1 MSKNVSVPEKYVDL
15 YLKALNEKKRMLEL
29 KIEEFEKE
37 IEDINNH
44 IKSLTSLSIFN
55 DYPLQSPVRW
65 ETKGYIKEW
74 PWTQKV
80 SYFADKKGLLFTTNE
95 IIDLIMTKEQDQD
108 RDKVRSSISAVL
120 SNRVRSGEYEK
131 ITHPATGISYYGPVE
146 WFIKGQPSDKFLP
159 SEFRTQ
165 KP

>member
-1 MSKNVSVPEKYVDL
+1 MAKNVSVPEKYVDL
-15 YLKALNEKKRMLEL
+15 YLKALNEKKKQLEM
-29 KIEEFEKE
+29 KIDEFQRE

-55 DYPLQSPVRW
+55 DYSIHSPVKW

-80 SYFADKKGLLFTTNE
+80 SYFADKKGLLFSANE
-95 IIDLIMTKEQDQD
+95 IVDLIINKEPDQE

-120 SNRVRSGEYEK
+120 SNRLKSGEYRK
-131 ITHPATGISYYGPVE
+131 MQHPATNTSYYGPDG
-146 WFIKGQPSDKFLP
+146 WFERDSPKEKFLP
-159 SEFRTQ
+159 SELRHLS
-165 KP
+165 K

>member
-15 YLKALNEKKRMLEL
+15 YLKALNEKKKQLQL
-29 KIEEFEKE
+29 KIDEFEKE

-55 DYPLQSPVRW
+55 DYPLHSPVKW
-65 ETKGYIKEW
+65 ETKGYMQEW

-80 SYFADKKGLLFTTNE
+80 SYFADKKGLVFSATEIVELITN
-95 IIDLIMTKEQDQD
+95 KEPGQE

-120 SNRVRSGEYEK
+120 SNRVKNGEYRK
-131 ITHPATGISYYGPVE
+131 IQHPATQITYYGPRE
-146 WFIKGQPSDKFLP
+146 WFKGDIPMERYMPTELRKLYG
-159 SEFRTQ
+159 
-165 KP
+165 

>member
-15 YLKALNEKKRMLEL
+15 YLKALNEKKKQLEM
-29 KIEEFEKE
+29 KIEEFQRE

-55 DYPLQSPVRW
+55 DYPIHSPVKW
-65 ETKGYIKEW
+65 ETKGYMKEW

-80 SYFADKKGLLFTTNE
+80 SYFADKKGLLFSANE
-95 IIDLIMTKEQDQD
+95 IVELIVNKEPNQD

-120 SNRVRSGEYEK
+120 SNRLKSGEYLK
-131 ITHPATGISYYGPVE
+131 VQHPGTRVSYYGPDN
-146 WFIKGQPSDKFLP
+146 WFERDIPKEKFLP
-159 SEFRTQ
+159 SELRQ
-165 KP
+165 LSK